1 MKERRISMRTKL
13 AIAVLC
19 GLGAVAAQAA
29 DDDLTVVKRAVQHP
43 EGARPAAHGEAR
55 WFRVRVDKREGGK
68 VRVNLPLPFV
78 RAIGAKADS
87 ETGPLGFHCGR
98 AGHPCSLKL
107 SEILSALDAGQEF
120 VTIEDEDASVRVWI
134 D

>member
-1 MKERRISMRTKL
+1 MRTTTMAFAL
-13 AIAVLC
+13 VL
-19 GLGAVAAQAA
+19 GLGTLAARGA

-43 EGARPAAHGEAR
+43 KDARPAPARGEAR

-78 RAIGAKADS
+78 RALSSEGDS
-87 ETGPLGFHCGR
+87 DSRPFGFRCGR
-98 AGHPCSLKL
+98 VGRPCSFRL
-107 SEILSALDAGQEF
+107 SEALRALDAGQEF
-120 VTIEDEDASVRVWI
+120 VSIEGDDASVRIWI

>member
-1 MKERRISMRTKL
+1 MRMRL

-19 GLGAVAAQAA
+19 GSWAVAAQAA
-29 DDDLTVVKRAVQHP
+29 DDDLTVVKRAVQDP
-43 EGARPAAHGEAR
+43 EGARPVVAHGEAR

-78 RAIGAKADS
+78 RAIGEKADS
-87 ETGPLGFHCGR
+87 GTGPLGFRCGR
-98 AGHPCSLKL
+98 AGHPCAFKL

>member
-1 MKERRISMRTKL
+1 MRMRL

-29 DDDLTVVKRAVQHP
+29 DDDLTAVKRAVQHP
-43 EGARPAAHGEAR
+43 EGAQPAVARGEAR

-78 RAIGAKADS
+78 RAIGEKADAWP
-87 ETGPLGFHCGR
+87 GGIHCGR
-98 AGHPCSLKL
+98 DGRGHRALKL
-107 SEILSALDAGQEF
+107 SEVLSALDAGQEF
-120 VTIEDEDASVRVWI
+120 VTIEDEDASVRIWI

>member
-1 MKERRISMRTKL
+1 MRTKM

-19 GLGAVAAQAA
+19 GSWAVAAQAA
-29 DDDLTVVKRAVQHP
+29 DDDLTVVKRAVQHA
-43 EGARPAAHGEAR
+43 EGARPGAAPGAAR

-78 RAIGAKADS
+78 RAIGEKADAES
-87 ETGPLGFHCGR
+87 GPLGFHCGR
-98 AGHPCSLKL
+98 AGHSCSFKL
-107 SEILSALDAGQEF
+107 SEILGALDAGQEF